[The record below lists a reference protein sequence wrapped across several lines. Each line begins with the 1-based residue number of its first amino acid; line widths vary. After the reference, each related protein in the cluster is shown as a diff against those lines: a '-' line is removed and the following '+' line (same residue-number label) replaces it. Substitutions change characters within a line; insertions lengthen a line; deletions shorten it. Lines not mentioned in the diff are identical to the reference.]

1 MEMRKERLKKM
12 LPRLFEE
19 METNEQEVA
28 VNSVTSDLQTEKKT
42 SSKKFGGYN
51 PDVVDFIH
59 RCDDVQQA
67 QEIIQYLEKRGEISS
82 EYASR
87 LGKQLKEKGVR
98 SFGPK
103 KEDDYYSRN
112 GEI

>member
-1 MEMRKERLKKM
+1 M
-12 LPRLFEE
+12 LPHLFEE
-19 METNEQEVA
+19 IETNEQEVD
-28 VNSVTSDLQTEKKT
+28 VNSVTSDLQAEKKT
-42 SSKKFGGYN
+42 SSKKFCGYN
-51 PDVVDFIH
+51 PDVVDFIR
-59 RCDDVQQA
+59 RCDNIEQA

-98 SFGPK
+98 SFGHK
-103 KEDDYYSRN
+103 KEDDCYYRN